1 MVSAT
6 GAAAAAAAAAKAA
19 AMCGAVTAA
28 AAGMVAAPAM
38 ASSSARRVRHAFF
51 MARLRHVL
59 HWPHRSSLRM
69 MPYLLERRRLMCGS
83 PPIASARLGVC
94 GSGTGLRNAGFFA
107 GAAGSG
113 AQGSVVP
120 PTSDFGGG
128 PGAAAAGHGNGGG
141 LCPEKEAA
149 VAPRA
154 AGGGGGCH
162 RRRRRQR
169 LRRCLLGSIGA
180 GISGLLRRRAQPAG
194 QQRRHACNGTHH
206 AALAC
211 LSSDSAGVNVCY
223 HELNFS
229 GFRDS
234 CRNSQGFE
242 F

>member
-154 AGGGGGCH
+154 AAAAVAAATGG
-162 RRRRRQR
+162 R
-169 LRRCLLGSIGA
+169 
-180 GISGLLRRRAQPAG
+180 
-194 QQRRHACNGTHH
+194 CNGTTRV
-206 AALAC
+206 AATAAAAANAFAAAFLEALAPGLVGC
-211 LSSDSAGVNVCY
+211 FGGAHSQQGSSAGMPAMGHTMPLWHVC
-223 HELNFS
+223 HQIL
-229 GFRDS
+229 
-234 CRNSQGFE
+234 QA
-242 F
+242 